1 MVATSHQRFGWSSC
15 GLEEL
20 PPMGKLGSACSEA
33 QADASYSRTGFWQEI
48 GTLLEKK
55 QADPAPRGGS

>member
-1 MVATSHQRFGWSSC
+1 
-15 GLEEL
+15 
-20 PPMGKLGSACSEA
+20 MGKLGSACSEA